1 MKNNKGFTLIELLV
15 VVLIIGILAAIA
27 LPQYRRAV
35 AKAEAA
41 QLYEAAAA
49 MIRGAQ
55 TFYAIQDKWP
65 TKIEELDIH
74 YDLPVVEDSVCK
86 SSALNGGIVRNEK
99 YEFVLGSY
107 TSTEESNWNTVSTR
121 FADGPYK
128 CTGFM
133 YHLKGGGDALTRL
146 LCFEKPEG
154 HSTRGAKNKKGD
166 FCEKVMGYS
175 FYTQMGS
182 VDWFTN

>member
-1 MKNNKGFTLIELLV
+1 MKISWENKHGFTLIELLV

-41 QLYEAAAA
+41 QLYGAAAD
-49 MIRGAQ
+49 MVRGAQ

-65 TKIEELDIH
+65 TKIEELDIP
-74 YDLPVVEDSVCK
+74 YNLPVVEDSVCK
-86 SSALNGGIVRNEK
+86 SSALSGGIVRNEK
-99 YEFVLGSY
+99 YEFVLG
-107 TSTEESNWNTVSTR
+107 TSTSWNTVSTR
-121 FADGPYK
+121 FASGPYK

-133 YHLKGGGDALTRL
+133 YHLKGNNNLTRL

-154 HSTRGAKNKKGD
+154 HSTRGVKNKKGD
-166 FCEKVMGYS
+166 FCEKVMGYKYYS
-175 FYTQMGS
+175 SDSSTNY
-182 VDWFTN
+182 FTP